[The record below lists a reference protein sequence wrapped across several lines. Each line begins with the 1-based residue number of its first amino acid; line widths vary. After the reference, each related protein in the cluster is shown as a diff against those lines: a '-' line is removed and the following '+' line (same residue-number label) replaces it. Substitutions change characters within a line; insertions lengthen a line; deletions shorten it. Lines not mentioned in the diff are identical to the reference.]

1 MQVIFWISWVIN
13 SLILLVCSYETFMV
27 SSNRSLLMPVL
38 IFLTILVASLWLRS
52 DHPKLAFYIS
62 VIPASLVLAAV
73 IIWFLM
79 MISNNKWQ

>member
-1 MQVIFWISWVIN
+1 
-13 SLILLVCSYETFMV
+13 
-27 SSNRSLLMPVL
+27 MPVL